1 MTTILKKISPF
12 FHNNQFCELYNP
24 QIEKIHLPEWTLTQ
38 YINFKRFLR
47 RKKEENLLSFICSVY
62 YYWSCYG
69 NKSQSEKKKIIF
81 HIMSSYFL
89 PLSRHRLPN
98 QLRDYVLEKVKQD
111 PFDPSIFTDTCVQVT
126 NILKQY
132 INR

>member
-1 MTTILKKISPF
+1 MLKKNTLFPQS
-12 FHNNQFCELYNP
+12 NQYCVLYTP
-24 QIEKIHLPEWTLTQ
+24 QIERIHLHEWTLTQ
-38 YINFKRFLR
+38 YVNFKRFVR

-62 YYWSCYG
+62 YYWYYYG
-69 NKSQSEKKKIIF
+69 NKSQSEKKKIIL